1 MPMSQ
6 YQPEI
11 QPSEVLIGV
20 TDLRIGIADV
30 LPVDGVSFRIARG
43 ETLALLGE
51 SGCGKSLTALA
62 LMGLL
67 PGEAAV
73 ISGRIEYAGQ
83 ELLTLNPQAR
93 RALRGSRMAM
103 VFQEP
108 MTSLNPVMNIGRQIA
123 ESVRLH
129 QRLRGSELKK
139 RCVELLDAVGIA
151 DAARRLG
158 EYPHQLSGGMKQ
170 RVMIAIALAGDPELL
185 IADEPTT
192 ALDVTIQAQI
202 LQLLASLQQER
213 GMALLLI
220 THDLGVAAQMADR
233 VAVMYAGQVVEQGP
247 REDFFNAPAH
257 PYTQMLFR
265 AQPDV
270 EQRGQVLAAIPGQV
284 PSATTNIQGCRFA
297 SRCDRSMLRCQQ
309 EIPAWYGTSEW
320 GVRCFLGER
329 GENPPIPPREVAV
342 DLPVRL
348 ESTSTLLEVRDLH
361 VSFNLQRG
369 FGRKSPP
376 LVAVDAVSLELGAGR
391 TLALVGE
398 SGCGKTTVAKA
409 VLQLEKA
416 QSGSILFDN
425 VDIGKLQGEALR
437 SARAGFQMVFQDPF
451 ASLNPR
457 MRISAM
463 FLEAMEVQNIGVDHQ
478 ERLARAASL
487 MQQVG
492 LRPEQLRLFPH
503 QFSGGQ
509 RQRLCIARA
518 LAVQPKLLVCDEPT
532 SALDVS
538 VQAQILNLLRRLQE
552 EHGLAY
558 LLISHDLAVV
568 GYLADEVAVMYLG
581 RIVERGPASE
591 VLARPRHPYTQALLA
606 AVPRISDGRLIRVAA
621 GDIPSPLARPSGCH
635 FHPRCPQARPECQQG
650 FPQTYSVG
658 SRHSVSCVLY
668 KPSEMPDTGV
678 SLGEPKPKLA

>member
-1 MPMSQ
+1 MPISQ
-6 YQPEI
+6 YQPET
-11 QPSEVLIGV
+11 QLGEVLV
-20 TDLRIGIADV
+20 AVSDLKVGIAGAM
-30 LPVDGVSFRIARG
+30 PVDGVSFRIARG

-67 PGEAAV
+67 PSEAKLA
-73 ISGRIEYAGQ
+73 SGRIEYAGQ
-83 ELLTLNPQAR
+83 ELMTLESKAR
-93 RALRGSRMAM
+93 RALRGSHMAM

-108 MTSLNPVMNIGRQIA
+108 MTSLNPVMSIGRQVGEA
-123 ESVRLH
+123 VHLH
-129 QRLRGSELKK
+129 QGLRGAELKV
-139 RCVELLDAVGIA
+139 RCIELLDAVGISDATERLA
-151 DAARRLG
+151 D
-158 EYPHQLSGGMKQ
+158 YPHQLSGGMMQ
-170 RVMIAIALAGDPELL
+170 RVMIAMALAGDPELL

-202 LQLLASLQQER
+202 LQLLASLQQAR

-233 VAVMYAGQVVEQGP
+233 VAVMYAGQIVEQGP
-247 REDFFNAPAH
+247 HEAFFNAPAH

-284 PSATTNIQGCRFA
+284 PSATANIMGCRFA
-297 SRCDRSMLRCQQ
+297 ARCDRSMSRCER

-329 GENPPIPPREVAV
+329 GENPPEPPRELAKPLAERT
-342 DLPVRL
+342 DITPI
-348 ESTSTLLEVRDLH
+348 LLEVRDLR
-361 VSFNLQRG
+361 VSYRVRRG
-369 FGRKSPP
+369 FGRSPQS
-376 LVAVDAVSLELGAGR
+376 LVAADAVSFELAVGR

-409 VLQLEKA
+409 VLQLEHA
-416 QSGSILFDN
+416 ESGSILFDG
-425 VDIGKLQGEALR
+425 VDIGQLQDEALR
-437 SARAGFQMVFQDPF
+437 KARAGFQMVFQDPF

-457 MRISAM
+457 MRICDM
-463 FLEAMEVQNIGVDHQ
+463 FIEAMEVQNIGVDRQ
-478 ERLARAASL
+478 ERQALAAHL
-487 MQQVG
+487 MDQVG
-492 LRPEQLRLFPH
+492 LRREQLRLFPH

-509 RQRLCIARA
+509 RQRICIARA

-552 EHGLAY
+552 EQGLSY
-558 LLISHDLAVV
+558 LIISHDLAVV

-581 RIVERGPASE
+581 RIVERGPAGR
-591 VLARPRHPYTQALLA
+591 VLAQPRHPYTQALLA

-635 FHPRCPQARPECQQG
+635 FHPRCPQARPECRDN
-650 FPQTYSVG
+650 FPDAYSVG
-658 SRHSVSCVLY
+658 TRHSVNCVLY
-668 KPSEMPDTGV
+668 KTSD
-678 SLGEPKPKLA
+678 

>member
-1 MPMSQ
+1 MPISQ
-6 YQPEI
+6 YQPET
-11 QPSEVLIGV
+11 QLGEVLV
-20 TDLRIGIADV
+20 AVSDLKVGIAGA
-30 LPVDGVSFRIARG
+30 LLVDGVSFRIARG

-67 PGEAAV
+67 PAEAELA
-73 ISGRIEYAGQ
+73 SGRIDYAGQ
-83 ELLTLNPQAR
+83 ELMTLGPKER
-93 RALRGSRMAM
+93 RALRGSHMAM

-108 MTSLNPVMNIGRQIA
+108 MTSLNPVMSIGRQVGEA
-123 ESVRLH
+123 VHLH
-129 QRLRGSELKK
+129 QGLRGVELKV
-139 RCVELLDAVGIA
+139 RCIELLDAVGIS
-151 DAARRLG
+151 DAAARLVD
-158 EYPHQLSGGMKQ
+158 YPHQLSGGMMQ
-170 RVMIAIALAGDPELL
+170 RVMIAMALAGDPELL

-202 LQLLASLQQER
+202 LQLLASLQQAR

-233 VAVMYAGQVVEQGP
+233 VAVMYAGQIVEQGP
-247 REDFFNAPAH
+247 HEAFFNAPAH

-284 PSATTNIQGCRFA
+284 PSATANITGCRFA
-297 SRCDRSMLRCQQ
+297 GRCDRSMSRCQH

-329 GENPPIPPREVAV
+329 GENPPVPLRELAKPLAART
-342 DLPVRL
+342 DI
-348 ESTSTLLEVRDLH
+348 TSPLLEVRDLR
-361 VSFNLQRG
+361 VSYRVRRG
-369 FGRKSPP
+369 FGRRPQS
-376 LVAVDAVSLELGAGR
+376 LVAADAVCFEIAAGR

-409 VLQLEKA
+409 VLQLEHA
-416 QSGSILFDN
+416 ESGSIFFDGVN
-425 VDIGKLQGEALR
+425 IGQLQDEALR
-437 SARAGFQMVFQDPF
+437 KARAGFQMVFQDPF

-457 MRISAM
+457 MRIGDM
-463 FLEAMEVQNIGVDHQ
+463 FIEAMEVQTIGADGQ
-478 ERLARAASL
+478 ERLALAAHL
-487 MQQVG
+487 MDQVG
-492 LRPEQLRLFPH
+492 LRREQLRLFPH

-509 RQRLCIARA
+509 RQRICIARA

-552 EHGLAY
+552 EQGLSY

-581 RIVERGPASE
+581 RIVERGPADM
-591 VLARPRHPYTQALLA
+591 VLAQPRHPYTQALLA

-635 FHPRCPQARPECQQG
+635 FHPRCPQARSECRDD
-650 FPQTYSVG
+650 FPAAYSVG
-658 SRHSVSCVLY
+658 PRHSVNCILY
-668 KPSEMPDTGV
+668 KTSD
-678 SLGEPKPKLA
+678 

>member
-1 MPMSQ
+1 MPTSQ
-6 YQPEI
+6 YQPEA
-11 QPSEVLIGV
+11 PLGEVLV
-20 TDLRIGIADV
+20 AVSDLKVGIAGA

-67 PGEAAV
+67 PAEAELA
-73 ISGRIEYAGQ
+73 SGRIDYAGQ
-83 ELLTLNPQAR
+83 ELMTLNPRAR
-93 RALRGSRMAM
+93 RALRGSHMAM

-108 MTSLNPVMNIGRQIA
+108 MTSLNPVMSIGRQLGEA
-123 ESVRLH
+123 VRLH
-129 QRLRGSELKK
+129 QGLRGVELKA
-139 RCVELLDAVGIA
+139 RCIELLDAVGIS
-151 DAARRLG
+151 DAAERLG
-158 EYPHQLSGGMKQ
+158 DYPHQLSGGMMQ
-170 RVMIAIALAGDPELL
+170 RVMIAMALAGDPELL

-202 LQLLASLQQER
+202 LQLLASLQQAR

-233 VAVMYAGQVVEQGP
+233 VAVMYAGQIVEQGP
-247 REDFFNAPAH
+247 HEAFFHAPAH

-284 PSATTNIQGCRFA
+284 PSLTTNILGCRFVA
-297 SRCDRSMLRCQQ
+297 RCDRSMSRCQQ
-309 EIPAWYGTSEW
+309 EIPLWYGTSEW

-329 GENPPIPPREVAV
+329 GENPSLPPRELATP
-342 DLPVRL
+342 LAARTEP
-348 ESTSTLLEVRDLH
+348 TSTLLEVRDLR
-361 VSFNLQRG
+361 VTYALRRG
-369 FGRKSPP
+369 FGRRPKA
-376 LVAVDAVSLELGAGR
+376 LVAADAVSFELAAGR

-409 VLQLEKA
+409 VLQLERA
-416 QSGSILFDN
+416 ESGSIHFDG
-425 VDIGKLQGEALR
+425 VDLGLLEDEALR
-437 SARAGFQMVFQDPF
+437 RARAGFQMVFQDPF

-457 MRISAM
+457 MRICDM
-463 FLEAMEVQNIGVDHQ
+463 FLEAMEVQSIGADNQ
-478 ERLARAASL
+478 ERLVLAAEL
-487 MQQVG
+487 MDQVG
-492 LRPEQLRLFPH
+492 LHREQLRLFPH

-509 RQRLCIARA
+509 RQRICIARA

-552 EHGLAY
+552 ERGLSY
-558 LLISHDLAVV
+558 LIISHDLAVV

-581 RIVERGPASE
+581 RIVERGPADA
-591 VLARPRHPYTQALLA
+591 VLGAPRHPYTQALLA
-606 AVPRISDGRLIRVAA
+606 AVPRISEGRLIRVAA
-621 GDIPSPLARPSGCH
+621 GDIPSPLARPTGCH
-635 FHPRCPQARPECQQG
+635 FHPRCPQARSECCERFPEA
-650 FPQTYSVG
+650 YSVG
-658 SRHSVSCVLY
+658 TRHSVNCILY
-668 KPSEMPDTGV
+668 KSPD
-678 SLGEPKPKLA
+678 